1 MRLEIA
7 LKVVSTCMQLACP
20 TIAVAVDL
28 SPSRLIHIVTPDS
41 WLCHPVPVA
50 TCLQQD
56 HKAAG
61 DWCLSA
67 LGAPVLRPHTAHR
80 GCQHGRQTCITDRH
94 RLIPMLTVRR
104 CCVTA
109 SKRN

>member
-1 MRLEIA
+1 MGEASARPELA

-28 SPSRLIHIVTPDS
+28 SPSRLTHLVTPDS

-50 TCLQQD
+50 ACLQQD

-61 DWCLSA
+61 GWLPQGTGSSCA
-67 LGAPVLRPHTAHR
+67 QATHR
-80 GCQHGRQTCITDRH
+80 
-94 RLIPMLTVRR
+94 
-104 CCVTA
+104 
-109 SKRN
+109 S